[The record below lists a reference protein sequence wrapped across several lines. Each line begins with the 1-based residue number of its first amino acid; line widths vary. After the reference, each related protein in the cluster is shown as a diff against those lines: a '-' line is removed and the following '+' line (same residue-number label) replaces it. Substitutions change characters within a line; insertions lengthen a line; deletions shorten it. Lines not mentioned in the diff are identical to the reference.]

1 MRRLAF
7 YIILEI
13 LPLFALA
20 NLFFI
25 AVLITEQFIQFADM
39 VFIRNVDI
47 LSLLQTILYLLPSL
61 FSITI
66 PISVLLSVLLA
77 FNRLSA
83 DSELTAFRSLGAGT
97 VHLILPVIVFGVL
110 STAFAI
116 YFNVVL
122 VPKGGSLALNK
133 LNTMLENISIN
144 GLKEKEM
151 FSDLEKIIIYAN
163 KKLNNNNFEQ
173 LIVINT
179 EDKSII
185 TAEKGS
191 INPAANKSLMM
202 RFEGGRYTLADTGF
216 TNIQFGSMTIN
227 VPLNLEIEKMP
238 SGERFAGLEE
248 LRRNFDNGK
257 YRFEY
262 WKRFSLPVST
272 LIMALFGFRL
282 GLFLN
287 RSQSRG
293 VVLSLIV
300 ALFFN
305 ALFIAGENLSVS
317 SGASPVLLAWL
328 PNIIFSLLVF
338 FIFKIRY

>member
-1 MRRLAF
+1 MRRLIF
-7 YIILEI
+7 YVTLEI

-61 FSITI
+61 FSITV

-77 FNRLSA
+77 FNRLSI

-97 VHLILPVIVFGVL
+97 MHLILPVVVFGLL
-110 STAFAI
+110 STAFTM
-116 YFNVVL
+116 YSNVIL
-122 VPKGGSLALNK
+122 VPKGGTLALNK

-151 FSDLEKIIIYAN
+151 FRDLEKIIIYAN
-163 KKLNNNNFEQ
+163 KKLNNTNFEQ

-179 EDKSII
+179 DDKSII
-185 TAEKGS
+185 TAERGS

-202 RFEGGRYTLADTGF
+202 RFEGGRYTLMDTGF
-216 TNIQFGSMTIN
+216 TNIEFGSMTIN
-227 VPLNLEIEKMP
+227 VPLNLEIEKLP
-238 SGERFAGLEE
+238 SGERFASLEE
-248 LRRNFDNGK
+248 LRQNFDNDK
-257 YRFEY
+257 YEFEY
-262 WKRFSLPVST
+262 WKRFSLPFST
-272 LIMALFGFRL
+272 IIMALLGFRL

-287 RSQSRG
+287 RSQSLG
-293 VVLSLIV
+293 LVFSLVV

-305 ALFIAGENLSVS
+305 ALFIVGENLSVS
-317 SGASPVLLAWL
+317 GGIDPVLLAWL
-328 PNIIFSLLVF
+328 PNIIFSLLVA